1 MATGRLRRGG
11 LSAGYNRGMTS
22 DRPSADAGPNRFL
35 PRPLRVLAGRAMEA
49 ALNRAVDL
57 DPDTRTR
64 LDVLDGRSVQVH
76 LSGPEMALRI
86 SVEKGRLRVGPPEE
100 GGSLRVTASP
110 ASLLAM
116 AMRRDDDGVA
126 PGKVDIA
133 GDAELARRLERLARQ
148 YAPDVEEAFA
158 KTFGDTIGVPLARAF
173 REGLSHA
180 RETASHLTED
190 GADWLRDEA
199 RVAVAPGEVDA
210 FLDGVDMVRERTE
223 RAEAR
228 LERLARAL
236 KGSGA

>member
-1 MATGRLRRGG
+1 
-11 LSAGYNRGMTS
+11 
-22 DRPSADAGPNRFL
+22 
-35 PRPLRVLAGRAMEA
+35 MEA

-57 DPDTRTR
+57 DPDTRAR

-86 SVEKGRLRVGPPEE
+86 TVDKGRLRVGPPED

-158 KTFGDTIGVPLARAF
+158 KTFGDTIGVPLARAL
-173 REGLSHA
+173 REGLAHA

-190 GADWLRDEA
+190 SADWLRDEV
-199 RVAVAPGEVDA
+199 RVAVAPGEVDI

-228 LERLARAL
+228 LARLERTL
-236 KGSGA
+236 KGSDA

>member
-1 MATGRLRRGG
+1 
-11 LSAGYNRGMTS
+11 
-22 DRPSADAGPNRFL
+22 
-35 PRPLRVLAGRAMEA
+35 MEA

-57 DPDTRTR
+57 DPDTRAR

-76 LSGPEMALRI
+76 LSGPDLALRI
-86 SVEKGRLRVGPPEE
+86 SVEKGRLRVGPPED
-100 GGSLRVTASP
+100 GGNLRVTASP

-158 KTFGDTIGVPLARAF
+158 KTFGDAIGVPLAKAL

-180 RETASHLTED
+180 RETVSHLTED
-190 GADWLRDEA
+190 GADWLRDEG
-199 RVAVAPGEVDA
+199 RVAVAPGEADA
-210 FLDGVDMVRERTE
+210 FLDGVDEVRERTE

-228 LERLARAL
+228 LARLERAVKGRRA
-236 KGSGA
+236 

>member
-1 MATGRLRRGG
+1 
-11 LSAGYNRGMTS
+11 MTS
-22 DRPSADAGPNRFL
+22 DRPAADAGPNRFL

-64 LDVLDGRSVQVH
+64 LDVLDGRSIQVY
-76 LSGPEMALRI
+76 LSGPELALRI

-110 ASLLAM
+110 GSLLAM
-116 AMRRDDDGVA
+116 ALRRDDDSVA

-148 YAPDVEEAFA
+148 YAPDFEEAFA
-158 KTFGDTIGVPLARAF
+158 KTFGDVIGVPLAKALRDA
-173 REGLSHA
+173 LAHA
-180 RETASHLTED
+180 RESAAHLSED
-190 GADWLRDEA
+190 TADWLRDEG
-199 RVAVAPGEVDA
+199 RVAVAPGEMDT
-210 FLDGVDMVRERTE
+210 FLDGVDAVRERTE

-228 LERLARAL
+228 LARLERAL
-236 KGSGA
+236 KERGA

>member
-1 MATGRLRRGG
+1 
-11 LSAGYNRGMTS
+11 MTP

-35 PRPLRVLAGRAMEA
+35 PRPLRVLAGRAMES

-64 LDVLDGRSVQVH
+64 LDKLDGRSVQVH
-76 LSGPEMALRI
+76 LSGPDLALRI
-86 SVEKGRLRVGPPEE
+86 SVQQGRLRVGPPEE

-110 ASLLAM
+110 GSLLAM
-116 AMRRDDDGVA
+116 ALRRDEDGVA

-158 KTFGDTIGVPLARAF
+158 RTFGDVIGVPLARAL
-173 REGLSHA
+173 REGLAHA
-180 RETASHLTED
+180 RETVSHLTED
-190 GADWLRDEA
+190 GADWLRDEG
-199 RVAVAPGEVDA
+199 RVAVAPGDMDL
-210 FLDGVDMVRERTE
+210 FLDGVDAVRERTE

-228 LERLARAL
+228 FARLERAL
-236 KGSGA
+236 KERNA

>member
-1 MATGRLRRGG
+1 
-11 LSAGYNRGMTS
+11 MTP

-35 PRPLRVLAGRAMEA
+35 PRPLRVLAGRTMES

-64 LDVLDGRSVQVH
+64 LDKLDGRSVQVH
-76 LSGPEMALRI
+76 LSGPDLALRI
-86 SVEKGRLRVGPPEE
+86 SVQQGRLRVGPPEE

-110 ASLLAM
+110 GSLLAM
-116 AMRRDDDGVA
+116 ALRRDEDGVA

-158 KTFGDTIGVPLARAF
+158 RTFGDVIGVPLARAL
-173 REGLSHA
+173 REGLAHA
-180 RETASHLTED
+180 RETVSHLTED
-190 GADWLRDEA
+190 GADWLRDEG
-199 RVAVAPGEVDA
+199 RVAVAPGEMDL
-210 FLDGVDMVRERTE
+210 FLDGVDAVRERTE

-228 LERLARAL
+228 FARLERAL
-236 KGSGA
+236 KERNA

>member
-1 MATGRLRRGG
+1 
-11 LSAGYNRGMTS
+11 MTP

-35 PRPLRVLAGRAMEA
+35 PRPLRVLAGRAMES

-64 LDVLDGRSVQVH
+64 LDKLDGRSVQVH
-76 LSGPEMALRI
+76 LSGPDLALRI
-86 SVEKGRLRVGPPEE
+86 SVQQGRLRVGPPEE

-110 ASLLAM
+110 GSLLAM
-116 AMRRDDDGVA
+116 ALRRDEDGVA

-158 KTFGDTIGVPLARAF
+158 RTFGDVIGVPLARAL
-173 REGLSHA
+173 REGLAHA
-180 RETASHLTED
+180 RETVSHLTED
-190 GADWLRDEA
+190 GADWLRDEG
-199 RVAVAPGEVDA
+199 RVAVAPGEMDL
-210 FLDGVDMVRERTE
+210 FLDGVDAVRERTE

-228 LERLARAL
+228 FARLERAL
-236 KGSGA
+236 KERNA

>member
-1 MATGRLRRGG
+1 
-11 LSAGYNRGMTS
+11 MTS

-57 DPDTRTR
+57 DPDTRAR

-76 LSGPEMALRI
+76 LSGPDLALRI

-116 AMRRDDDGVA
+116 AVRRDDDGVA

-133 GDAELARRLERLARQ
+133 GDAELARRLEKLTRQ

-158 KTFGDTIGVPLARAF
+158 KTFGDTIGVPLAKALRD
-173 REGLSHA
+173 GLAHA
-180 RETASHLTED
+180 RETVSHLTED
-190 GADWLRDEA
+190 GADWLRDEG
-199 RVAVAPGEVDA
+199 RVAVAPGEADA
-210 FLDGVDMVRERTE
+210 FLDGVDDVRERTE

-228 LERLARAL
+228 LARLERAL
-236 KGSGA
+236 KGRHA

>member
-1 MATGRLRRGG
+1 
-11 LSAGYNRGMTS
+11 MTP

-35 PRPLRVLAGRAMEA
+35 PRPLRVLAGRAMES

-64 LDVLDGRSVQVH
+64 LDKLDGRSVQVH
-76 LSGPEMALRI
+76 LSGPDLALRI
-86 SVEKGRLRVGPPEE
+86 SVQQGRLRVGPPEE

-110 ASLLAM
+110 GSLLAM
-116 AMRRDDDGVA
+116 ALRRDEDGVA

-158 KTFGDTIGVPLARAF
+158 RTFGDVIGVPLARAL
-173 REGLSHA
+173 REGLAHA
-180 RETASHLTED
+180 RETVSHLTED
-190 GADWLRDEA
+190 GADWLRDEG
-199 RVAVAPGEVDA
+199 RVAVAHGEMDL
-210 FLDGVDMVRERTE
+210 FLDGVDAVRERTE

-228 LERLARAL
+228 FARLERAL
-236 KGSGA
+236 KERNA

>member
-1 MATGRLRRGG
+1 
-11 LSAGYNRGMTS
+11 MTS

-76 LSGPEMALRI
+76 LSGPDLALRI

-116 AMRRDDDGVA
+116 ALRRDDDGVA

-133 GDAELARRLERLARQ
+133 GDAELARRLERLSRQ

-173 REGLSHA
+173 REGLAHA
-180 RETASHLTED
+180 KETASHLTED
-190 GADWLRDEA
+190 SADWLRDEA
-199 RVAVAPGEVDA
+199 RVAVAPGEVDT
-210 FLDGVDMVRERTE
+210 FLDGVDTVRERTE

-228 LERLARAL
+228 LARLERTL
-236 KGSGA
+236 KGGGA

>member
-1 MATGRLRRGG
+1 
-11 LSAGYNRGMTS
+11 
-22 DRPSADAGPNRFL
+22 
-35 PRPLRVLAGRAMEA
+35 MEA

-64 LDVLDGRSVQVH
+64 LDVLDGRSIQVY
-76 LSGPEMALRI
+76 LSGPELALRI

-110 ASLLAM
+110 GSLLAM

-148 YAPDVEEAFA
+148 YAPDFEEAFA
-158 KTFGDTIGVPLARAF
+158 KTFGDVIGVPLAKALRDALAHT
-173 REGLSHA
+173 RESATHF
-180 RETASHLTED
+180 TED
-190 GADWLRDEA
+190 AADWLRDEG
-199 RVAVAPGEVDA
+199 RVAVAPGEMDI
-210 FLDGVDMVRERTE
+210 FLDGVDTVRERTE

-228 LERLARAL
+228 LARLERAL
-236 KGSGA
+236 KERGA

>member
-1 MATGRLRRGG
+1 
-11 LSAGYNRGMTS
+11 MTT
-22 DRPSADAGPNRFL
+22 DRPAANAGPNRFL

-64 LDVLDGRSVQVH
+64 LDVLDGRSIQVY
-76 LSGPEMALRI
+76 LSGPELALRMT
-86 SVEKGRLRVGPPEE
+86 VEKGRLRVGPPEE

-110 ASLLAM
+110 GSLLAM

-148 YAPDVEEAFA
+148 YAPDFEEAFA
-158 KTFGDTIGVPLARAF
+158 KTFGDVIGVPLAKALRD
-173 REGLSHA
+173 GLAHA
-180 RETASHLTED
+180 RESVAHLTED
-190 GADWLRDEA
+190 SADWLRDEA
-199 RVAVAPGEVDA
+199 RVAVAPGEMDT
-210 FLDGVDMVRERTE
+210 FLDGVDAVRERTE

-228 LERLARAL
+228 LARLERAL
-236 KGSGA
+236 KERGA